1 MSAPKVFSRVVTMA
15 TLDEILAE
23 VQKNNRVCPLP
34 QKWNELY
41 ELLPNKRR
49 KGNTWEPPPPLFLA
63 AWWDPPAMLKMLRL
77 RAHSVWAS
85 EQGALEAIHLFLA
98 GLKEEDWHHI
108 GE

>member
-1 MSAPKVFSRVVTMA
+1 MTMA

-23 VQKNNRVCPLP
+23 AQKNNRVCPLP

-49 KGNTWEPPPPLFLA
+49 KGNSWEPPPTLILA
-63 AWWDPPAMLKMLRL
+63 AWWDTPAMSKMLRL
-77 RAHSVWAS
+77 REHIVWAS
-85 EQGALEAIHLFLA
+85 EQNALDAIHLFLA